1 MFAALMPR
9 RVVLILIYLVGVVAV
24 SGAVWWTAEG
34 RALDQLEAAG
44 QADLTLAGDSIKSE
58 LDRFRSLAVVVAAH
72 PDVADV
78 LAQGDL
84 RGQADFLIDL
94 AGKAGPLDIVVVGTD
109 GRELAA
115 ASAGASMNHAE
126 RPYFVRAMHGALGV
140 YHLLSSRYDRRVYLF
155 AAPVFAPDGPVMGA
169 VIVAA
174 DVEAVEANWRGSRP
188 TVFFTDE
195 LGVVF
200 VSSRTELVLKS
211 RSGDVRAAA
220 QSAEYPAGVVS
231 ALPQIDAQIVR
242 DRHEIW
248 EMDGGRY
255 LPDRGLHLTRPMPV
269 IGLTGEALFD
279 VAPVRQLALLQAA
292 VAGALA
298 LAFGA
303 FVFWATERRR
313 TLAEANARL
322 EARVMDRTAE
332 LEDVNANLLREV
344 AERRDAQARLH
355 QAQADLV
362 EAGKLS
368 ALGQMSA
375 GISHELNQPLM
386 AIRSFAENA
395 EAFLDKGKPDIA
407 QQNLGRISDLAR
419 RMGRI
424 IKNLRAFARQESAAM
439 RDVDLVAVVDG
450 VLEILATRLQDEGVA
465 VAWDRPSGP
474 LLVRGGEVRL
484 QQVVLNLVVNAL
496 DAMDGGEDRALDIAL
511 DVQGGKATLSIRDK
525 GPGLSDPEKV
535 FEPFYSTK
543 QMPTKEGLGLGLS
556 ISYGLV
562 QSFGGEIRGRNH
574 PDGGAVFV
582 VTLDRAVAEVAA

>member
-1 MFAALMPR
+1 MLIAFPR
-9 RVVLILIYLVGVVAV
+9 RLVLTLVYLISVAGL
-24 SGAVWWTAEG
+24 SAGVWWWAEG
-34 RALDQLEAAG
+34 RALEQLELAG
-44 QADLTLAGDSIKSE
+44 QSDLMLAGDSLKNE
-58 LDRFRSLAVVVAAH
+58 LDKFRSLAVVVAAH
-72 PDVADV
+72 PDVRAV
-78 LAQGDL
+78 LEAGDTVD
-84 RGQADFLIDL
+84 QADFLLEL
-94 AGKAGPLDIVVVGTD
+94 ADKAGSLDIVVVDRAGQ
-109 GRELAA
+109 ELAT
-115 ASAGASMNHAE
+115 ASAGPAQSHAGS
-126 RPYFVRAMHGALGV
+126 PYFARAMHGALGV
-140 YHLLSSRYDRRVYLF
+140 YHLLSDRYERRAFLF
-155 AAPVFAPDGPVMGA
+155 AAPVFAVDGPVQGA
-169 VIVAA
+169 VIVTA
-174 DVEAVEANWRGSRP
+174 DVEAVEAGWRGNRP

-195 LGVVF
+195 LGVIF
-200 VSSRTELVLKS
+200 VSNRTELILRS
-211 RSGDVRAAA
+211 RTGDVREAG

-231 ALPQIDAQIVR
+231 ALPQITTRLARGQ
-242 DRHEIW
+242 HEIW
-248 EMDGGRY
+248 QMDGGRY
-255 LPDRGLHLTRPMPV
+255 LPDAGLHLTRPMPV

-322 EARVMDRTAE
+322 EARVMSRTAE
-332 LEDVNANLLREV
+332 LEALNASLQSEV
-344 AERRDAQARLH
+344 AERRAAQADLQ

-395 EAFLDKGKPDIA
+395 EAFLAKDKPDRA
-407 QQNLGRISDLAR
+407 AQNLARIGDLAR

-424 IKNLRAFARQESAAM
+424 IKNLRAFARQESDTL
-439 RDVDLVAVVDG
+439 RDVDMVGVVEGVVDMIG
-450 VLEILATRLQDEGVA
+450 PRLQEAGVTLHWQRPK
-465 VAWDRPSGP
+465 VAMI
-474 LLVRGGEVRL
+474 VRGGDVRL
-484 QQVVLNLVVNAL
+484 QQVVLNLTANAI
-496 DAMDGGEDRALDIAL
+496 DAMEGATGAALYIDLCGGPDK
-511 DVQGGKATLSIRDK
+511 VTLTVRDT
-525 GPGLSDPEKV
+525 GPGLNDPEKV

-574 PDGGAVFV
+574 PDGGAVFT
-582 VTLDRAVAEVAA
+582 VTLDAARAEVAA

>member
-9 RVVLILIYLVGVVAV
+9 RVVLILIYLIGVAAV

-78 LAQGDL
+78 LAQGDVQ
-84 RGQADFLIDL
+84 GQADFLIDL

-395 EAFLDKGKPDIA
+395 EAFLDKGKPEIA

-465 VAWDRPSGP
+465 VAWDRPTGP

-496 DAMDGGEDRALDIAL
+496 DAMDGGDDRALDIAL
-511 DVQGGKATLSIRDK
+511 GVQGGKATLSIRDR

-562 QSFGGEIRGRNH
+562 QSFGGDIRGRNH

>member
-9 RVVLILIYLVGVVAV
+9 RVVLILIYLIGVAAV

-78 LAQGDL
+78 LAQGDVQ
-84 RGQADFLIDL
+84 GQADFLIDL

-450 VLEILATRLQDEGVA
+450 VLEILATRLQDEAVT
-465 VAWDRPSGP
+465 VAWDRPTGP

-496 DAMDGGEDRALDIAL
+496 DAMEGREDRALDIVL
-511 DVQGGKATLSIRDK
+511 DVQGGKATLSVRDK

>member
-9 RVVLILIYLVGVVAV
+9 RVVLILIYLIGVAAV

-78 LAQGDL
+78 LAQGDV

-115 ASAGASMNHAE
+115 ASAGALMNHAE

-211 RSGDVRAAA
+211 RTGDVRAAA

-450 VLEILATRLQDEGVA
+450 VLEILATRLQDEAVT
-465 VAWDRPSGP
+465 VAWDRPTGP

-511 DVQGGKATLSIRDK
+511 DVHGGKATLSIRDK